1 MNTEW
6 NTDVSY
12 IDCFLHLRIIW
23 IISKKQIHI
32 FFSLFYS
39 WSFFFFFLHYASE
52 IILKDEDFQL
62 DLKPS
67 FTLKLEE
74 KKIMGT
80 APHKLF
86 QHFQKIILYFSKL
99 DFSRCLGNIC
109 RLEWKILALLY
120 IHCRRYGFK
129 SISWIQK
136 WEIIYS

>member
-32 FFSLFYS
+32 FFPCSTAGHS
-39 WSFFFFFLHYASE
+39 FFFLHYASE
-52 IILKDEDFQL
+52 IILKDRDFQL

>member
-1 MNTEW
+1 MFHILTASCICELFEL
-6 NTDVSY
+6 
-12 IDCFLHLRIIW
+12 FLRN
-23 IISKKQIHI
+23 KFT
-32 FFSLFYS
+32 FFFPCSTAGHS
-39 WSFFFFFLHYASE
+39 FFFFLHYASE

-136 WEIIYS
+136 